1 MIKYLLLFITALIAL
16 SFNAQKERFQIIEQA
31 INLPTFIKLVDQQ
44 TIFNTEKELTIYIDS
59 SLIELQKYTF
69 NKKKIGYYDISDPIN
84 RMSVT
89 YNFIFTK
96 LDFDTNEAQVNF
108 TFYPNW
114 LIEVNGN
121 KQPSYNNG
129 NFIKVEC
136 LFSKENKCWK
146 LKKSTLHDI
155 EFQDW
160 MFAKGSSFDYIT
172 EHYRPLK

>member
-31 INLPTFIKLVDQQ
+31 INLPIFIKLVDQQ

-96 LDFDTNEAQVNF
+96 LDLTQMKHKLILHF
-108 TFYPNW
+108 T
-114 LIEVNGN
+114 LIG
-121 KQPSYNNG
+121 
-129 NFIKVEC
+129 
-136 LFSKENKCWK
+136 
-146 LKKSTLHDI
+146 
-155 EFQDW
+155 
-160 MFAKGSSFDYIT
+160 
-172 EHYRPLK
+172 